1 MTWKKSGGF
10 QMNGKLLCH
19 AALLASL
26 VAGAA
31 VALEGRVTVGNI
43 VEPASLLPSPTDTT
57 AHRANATAGLADIDG
72 AALAIK
78 TVASAGYQPPATT
91 RLN

>member
-1 MTWKKSGGF
+1 
-10 QMNGKLLCH
+10 MNGKLLVHPVLFAC
-19 AALLASL
+19 L

-31 VALEGRVTVGNI
+31 AALEGGATVGNA
-43 VEPASLLPSPTDTT
+43 VEPASLLPS
-57 AHRANATAGLADIDG
+57 ATADAMLQSEPTSGLADVAG

-78 TVASAGYQPPATT
+78 TVASAGYLPPSST